1 MQNFTTTFF
10 SETWHS
16 SSWKIWDPQFLHFEI
31 FNTLQRNSRQ
41 HIAVPEWENEKR
53 NTEVGTLFDYGAKCC
68 SSPRQRVI
76 THLERRQ
83 NSACQPRAAE
93 EATEAAAE
101 QQQANKQRTE
111 FWKKQASGV
120 LDSGTATQKSVT
132 MMRSPCSASVCLQL
146 LVGTVA
152 GQMQQ
157 QAITRT
163 QQLCSLNAPGSAS
176 LAPNNY
182 NPTL

>member
-1 MQNFTTTFF
+1 MQPFDNHILQWDLTFF
-10 SETWHS
+10 FMENWE
-16 SSWKIWDPQFLHFEI
+16 PQFLHFEI
-31 FNTLQRNSRQ
+31 FNTLQRNSRK
-41 HIAVPEWENEKR
+41 HITVPEWENEKR

-68 SSPRQRVI
+68 SSPRHRVI

-83 NSACQPRAAE
+83 NSACQPRAAA
-93 EATEAAAE
+93 EATEAAAS
-101 QQQANKQRTE
+101 KQTVHWILEKASKRCTGFRNSNTEERT
-111 FWKKQASGV
+111 
-120 LDSGTATQKSVT
+120 
-132 MMRSPCSASVCLQL
+132 MICPCSASVCLQL

-157 QAITRT
+157 QALTRT
-163 QQLCSLNAPGSAS
+163 QQLCSLNDPGSAS